1 MSLHA
6 AGVLAGTVSTVLF
19 VVSYLPM
26 LTKAARTRDLTSYSV
41 GNLALANVGN
51 VVHTLYVVSL
61 PVGPI
66 WCLHGFYLV
75 STALMLVWYARYRV
89 RREPVPAAG
98 QDAPC
103 AMTTSECSSPPTT

>member
-26 LTKAARTRDLTSYSV
+26 LSKAARTRDLASYSV

-61 PVGPI
+61 PFGPI
-66 WCLHGFYLV
+66 WLLHGFYLV
-75 STALMLVWYARYRV
+75 STALMLVWYARFRTRRAPVV
-89 RREPVPAAG
+89 RQGR
-98 QDAPC
+98 

>member
-1 MSLHA
+1 MSWHS

-26 LTKAARTRDLTSYSV
+26 LTKAVRTRDLASYSV
-41 GNLALANVGN
+41 GSLALANVGN
-51 VVHTLYVVSL
+51 AVHTLYVLTL

-66 WCLHGFYLV
+66 WLLHGFYLV

-89 RREPVPAAG
+89 RRREPSAQG
-98 QDAPC
+98 TTR
-103 AMTTSECSSPPTT
+103 AMTTSECVSPPTT